1 MGNFASFFLHE
12 LAPVRRPPP
21 CCRAAH
27 RALPRAFCGRSGR
40 MSPGGRGIRW
50 RPAARYSIQR
60 LGALWLWAC
69 LLCALPWPVWAHDGP
84 PPLRDY
90 AIDVW
95 TSRNGLPHNSLRDI
109 AQTPEGHL
117 WFATWEG
124 LVRYNGLDFT
134 VYDRGTRPG
143 LRDNG
148 VGALLVDRDGAL
160 WISDSRG
167 NVTRRGPDGVW
178 KVFGHQPDNPQVLIQ
193 AMQMDSHGRLWL
205 LYEGKGIGSLD
216 VDGRFTYLPP
226 PADVPMAMSFTKL
239 VVDAQDRVWV
249 GTLDGLVLRD
259 NDGVLRRAP
268 ESFGLGRGLVW
279 PYRAPD
285 GVVWIV
291 AGERI
296 YRMVDGVPQLQHR
309 LPGVMHITAMLQDR
323 HGDLWLGTENQG
335 LLRLSRHGLER
346 LPAGLSLPGG
356 RVVSLRE
363 DAEGSI
369 CVGANGGLYR
379 LRETLFSSY
388 TERDGLSGDYI
399 RTVFEDQQRQLWIGS
414 ASGLDRRGADGRF
427 TPVILRN
434 SGGKAPSV
442 LSLAQDHQGDMW
454 VGTFGDGIFR
464 LAPDGRTLRRYD
476 TSDGLPGGNI
486 RAMSVDRQGAVWA
499 GTQKGVVRIDAHGV
513 EVPAIAGMPGGLITA
528 LAHDAEGALWI
539 GTIEGIRVLRG
550 DRVQAI
556 DLAPLGGGRSVFGF
570 QQIGDAMWVSSDR
583 GLYRWEEGRLA
594 RVGLEQGMPVDTVFQ
609 LVPDRVGNVWIS
621 SNRGVLRTDMAML
634 DQVADGRRA
643 RVEVEHYN
651 EIDGMANSQAN
662 GSSGPSAILRHDGTF
677 WVVTAGGLS
686 TVDPLRLQRFRERL
700 APPAVIE
707 SVQVDGKPLHWQ
719 GSNHNTIPGGRRLSV
734 SYVGLSYLM
743 SERIRYRTRLAGLDR
758 GWIERGQQRSVEFI
772 GLPPGDYTL
781 HVSAAHPGGT
791 WSGSEAVWSFTVE
804 PFLWQRRSVQAVAAL
819 LLLAGLIALYR
830 YLINRYKAS
839 NIRLARLVD
848 AATRDLQAQT
858 VNLQALNQEKTELAD
873 RLAVQAE
880 QFERQARE
888 DALTGLP
895 NRRAFDE
902 ALARD
907 FARSQRSGHPLCLVV
922 LDIDHFKE
930 VNDCH
935 SHSVGDVVLIEVA
948 RVIASACRDS
958 DMPARTGG
966 EEFTLLLN
974 DTRLDEAAQV
984 CARLRGLFHD
994 HPDWAG
1000 VPGLKVTFSAGLV
1013 ELDADDRTPM
1023 LLYQRAD
1030 RALYRAK
1037 SDGRD
1042 RTSIG

>member
-1 MGNFASFFLHE
+1 M
-12 LAPVRRPPP
+12 RQ
-21 CCRAAH
+21 
-27 RALPRAFCGRSGR
+27 
-40 MSPGGRGIRW
+40 GGDWTRW
-50 RPAARYSIQR
+50 RPVQAAVTVQR
-60 LGALWLWAC
+60 LCLALL
-69 LLCALPWPVWAHDGP
+69 LLCLCAGLPGAAAAQDGP

-134 VYDRGTRPG
+134 VFDRSTRPG

-148 VGALLVDRDGAL
+148 VGALFVDRDGGL

-167 NVTRRGPDGVW
+167 NVTRRSADGRW
-178 KVFGHQPDNPQVLIQ
+178 QVFPHAPPAPQVLIQ

-205 LYEGKGIGSLD
+205 LYEGSGIGSLTR
-216 VDGRFTYLPP
+216 DGQFAYQPTPP
-226 PADVPMAMSFTKL
+226 DVPMAMSFTKL

-249 GTLDGLVLRD
+249 GTLNGLVVRGA
-259 NDGVLRRAP
+259 DGVLRRAP
-268 ESFGLGRGLVW
+268 ESWGLGRGLVW

-285 GVVWIV
+285 GVLWIV

-296 YRMVDGVPQLQHR
+296 YRMQDGAPQLQQR
-309 LPGVMHITAMLQDR
+309 LATGMHITSMLQDR
-323 HGDLWLGTENQG
+323 HGDLWLGTESQG

-369 CVGANGGLYR
+369 WVGANGGLYR
-379 LRETLFSSY
+379 LRETLFSSF
-388 TERDGLSGDYI
+388 TERDGLSGDYV
-399 RTVFEDQQRQLWIGS
+399 RTVLEDRSRQLWVGS
-414 ASGLDRRGADGRF
+414 ASGLDRRDSEGRF
-427 TPVILRN
+427 HQVPLRN
-434 SGGKAPSV
+434 SGGKTPSV
-442 LSLAQDHQGDMW
+442 LSLAQDHADGLW
-454 VGTFGDGIFR
+454 VGTFGDGI
-464 LAPDGRTLRRYD
+464 LHLDAQGRMLRRYGAE
-476 TSDGLPGGNI
+476 DGLPGGNI
-486 RAMSVDRQGAVWA
+486 RAMSVDRDGAVWA
-499 GTQKGVVRIDAHGV
+499 GTQKGVARLDAQGV
-513 EVPAIAGMPGGLITA
+513 TVPDVPGLPDSLITA
-528 LAHDAEGALWI
+528 LAHDEAGDLWI

-550 DRVQAI
+550 DRVESV

-570 QQIGDAMWVSSDR
+570 QHIGDAMWISSDR
-583 GLYRWEEGRLA
+583 GLYRYRAGSLA

-609 LVPDRVGNVWIS
+609 LVPDRIGNVWIS
-621 SNRGVLRTDMAML
+621 SNRGVLRTDMAL
-634 DQVADGRRA
+634 LNDVADGRR
-643 RVEVEHYN
+643 RRIEVDQYN

-662 GSSGPSAILRHDGTF
+662 GSSGPSAILRQDGTF

-700 APPAVIE
+700 APPAAIE
-707 SVQVDGKPLHWQ
+707 NVLVDGVPVHWQ
-719 GSNHNTIPGGRRLSV
+719 GNGRHAVPGGRRLTI

-743 SERIRYRTRLAGLDR
+743 SERIRYRTRLDGLDAS
-758 GWIERGQQRSVEFI
+758 WIERGQQRNVEFI
-772 GLPPGDYTL
+772 GLPPGQYTL
-781 HVSAAHPGGT
+781 HVAAAHPGGN
-791 WSGSEAVWSFTVE
+791 WSGSEATWSFTVE
-804 PFLWQRRSVQAVAAL
+804 PFLWQRRSVQFIGGL
-819 LLLAGLIALYR
+819 LLLAGLVALYR

-839 NIRLARLVD
+839 NVRLARRVD

-858 VNLQALNQEKTELAD
+858 ASLQALNEEKTQLAE

-930 VNDCH
+930 VNDRH
-935 SHSVGDVVLIEVA
+935 SHSVGDVVLVEVA

-974 DTRLDEAAQV
+974 DTRLAEAAQV

-1000 VPGLKVTFSAGLV
+1000 VPGLQVTFSAGLV
-1013 ELDADDRTPM
+1013 ELDAADRTPM

-1037 SDGRD
+1037 SEGRD
-1042 RTSIG
+1042 RTAIG

>member
-1 MGNFASFFLHE
+1 MTE
-12 LAPVRRPPP
+12 R
-21 CCRAAH
+21 
-27 RALPRAFCGRSGR
+27 
-40 MSPGGRGIRW
+40 GRGTRW
-50 RPAARYSIQR
+50 RPVQPEALRQCLLMA
-60 LGALWLWAC
+60 LLWLC
-69 LLCALPWPVWAHDGP
+69 LFVAGAGVAQAQDGP

-134 VYDRGTRPG
+134 VFDRSTRPG

-148 VGALLVDRDGAL
+148 VGALYVDRNGGL

-167 NVTRRGPDGVW
+167 NVTRRSADGRW
-178 KVFGHQPDNPQVLIQ
+178 QVFERQPPAPQVLIQ
-193 AMQMDSHGRLWL
+193 AMQMDSHGKLWL
-205 LYEGKGIGSLD
+205 LYEGNGIGTLSP
-216 VDGRFTYLPP
+216 DGKFHYEAPP
-226 PADVPMAMSFTKL
+226 PGVPMALSFTKL

-249 GTLDGLVLRD
+249 GTLNGLVVRGT
-259 NDGVLRRAP
+259 DGVLRRAP
-268 ESFGLGRGLVW
+268 ESFGLGRSLVW

-285 GVVWIV
+285 GVLWIV
-291 AGERI
+291 AGDRI
-296 YRMVDGVPQLQHR
+296 YRMVDGVPELQHQ
-309 LPGVMHITAMLQDR
+309 LSGIQHITAMLQDR

-335 LLRLSRHGLER
+335 LVRLSRHGLER
-346 LPAGLSLPGG
+346 LPAGLNLPGG

-369 CVGANGGLYR
+369 WVGANGGLYR
-379 LRETLFSSY
+379 LRETLFSSF
-388 TERDGLSGDYI
+388 TERDGLSGDYV
-399 RTVFEDQQRQLWIGS
+399 RTVLEDRQRQVWVGS
-414 ASGLDRRGADGRF
+414 ASGLDRRDAQGVF
-427 TPVILRN
+427 HPVGLRN
-434 SGGKAPSV
+434 SGGKPPSV
-442 LSLAQDHQGDMW
+442 LSLAQGRNEDLW
-454 VGTFGDGIFR
+454 AGTFGDGIFQ
-464 LAPDGRTLRRYD
+464 LDPQGHTLRQF
-476 TSDGLPGGNI
+476 GEAQGVPGGNI
-486 RAMSVDRQGAVWA
+486 RAIAVDRDGVVWA
-499 GTQKGVVRIDAHGV
+499 GTQKGVARIEGDRV
-513 EVPAIAGMPGGLITA
+513 SVPAVAGMPGGLITA
-528 LAHDAEGALWI
+528 LAHDGEGDLWI
-539 GTIEGIRVLRG
+539 GTIEGVRVLRG
-550 DRVQAI
+550 DHVQSI
-556 DLAPLGGGRSVFGF
+556 DLAALGGGRSVFGF
-570 QQIGDAMWVSSDR
+570 QQIGDAMWISTDR
-583 GLYRWEEGRLA
+583 GLYRYQDNRLA

-634 DQVADGRRA
+634 NGVADGSLR

-662 GSSGPSAILRHDGTF
+662 GSSGPSAILRQDGTF

-707 SVQVDGKPLHWQ
+707 SVLVDGVPLHWQ
-719 GSNHNTIPGGRRLSV
+719 GGNHNNLPGGGRLSI

-743 SERIRYRTRLAGLDR
+743 SERIRYRTRLDGLDS

-791 WSGSEAVWSFTVE
+791 WSGSEATWSFTVE
-804 PFLWQRRSVQAVAAL
+804 PFLWQRRSVQIIGGL

-830 YLINRYKAS
+830 YLIDRYKAS
-839 NIRLARLVD
+839 NLRLARKVD
-848 AATRDLQAQT
+848 EATRDLQAQT
-858 VNLQALNQEKTELAD
+858 ASLQALNEEKTQLAD
-873 RLAVQAE
+873 RLKLQSE

-902 ALARD
+902 TLARD

-930 VNDCH
+930 VNDKH
-935 SHSVGDVVLIEVA
+935 SHSVGDVVLVEVA
-948 RVIASACRDS
+948 RLIASACRDS

-974 DTRLDEAAQV
+974 DTRLGEAAHV

-1000 VPGLKVTFSAGLV
+1000 IAGLKVTFSAGLV
-1013 ELDADDRTPM
+1013 ELDAGDRTPM

-1037 SDGRD
+1037 SEGRD
-1042 RTSIG
+1042 RTAIG

>member
-1 MGNFASFFLHE
+1 M
-12 LAPVRRPPP
+12 RQ
-21 CCRAAH
+21 
-27 RALPRAFCGRSGR
+27 
-40 MSPGGRGIRW
+40 GGGWTRW
-50 RPAARYSIQR
+50 RPVLAAVILQR
-60 LGALWLWAC
+60 LWPALVLLC
-69 LLCALPWPVWAHDGP
+69 LLSGLPAAAAAQDGP

-134 VYDRGTRPG
+134 VFDRSTRPG

-148 VGALLVDRDGAL
+148 VGALFVDRDGGL

-167 NVTRRGPDGVW
+167 NVTRRSADGRW
-178 KVFGHQPDNPQVLIQ
+178 QVFAHAPPAPQVLIQ

-205 LYEGKGIGSLD
+205 LYEGNGIGNLTR
-216 VDGRFTYLPP
+216 DGVFEYHPP
-226 PADVPMAMSFTKL
+226 PPDVPMAMSFTKL

-249 GTLDGLVLRD
+249 GTLDGLVVRGT
-259 NDGVLRRAP
+259 DGVLRRAP

-285 GVVWIV
+285 GVLWIV

-296 YRMVDGVPQLQHR
+296 YRMQDGIPQLQHR
-309 LPGVMHITAMLQDR
+309 LATGMHITSMLQDR
-323 HGDLWLGTENQG
+323 HGDLWIGTENQG

-346 LPAGLSLPGG
+346 LPTGLSLPGG

-369 CVGANGGLYR
+369 WVGANGGLYR
-379 LRETLFSSY
+379 LRETLFSSF
-388 TERDGLSGDYI
+388 TGRDGLSGDYV
-399 RTVFEDQQRQLWIGS
+399 RTVLEDRSRQLWVGS
-414 ASGLDRRGADGRF
+414 ASGLDRRDSDGRF
-427 TPVILRN
+427 HAVPLRN
-434 SGGKAPSV
+434 SGGKTPSV
-442 LSLAQDHQGDMW
+442 LSLAQDHDDGLW
-454 VGTFGDGIFR
+454 VGTFGDGI
-464 LAPDGRTLRRYD
+464 LHLDAQGRMLRRYGAA
-476 TSDGLPGGNI
+476 DGLPGGNI
-486 RAMSVDRQGAVWA
+486 RAMSVDRNGAVWA
-499 GTQKGVVRIDAHGV
+499 GTQKGVARLDAQGV
-513 EVPAIAGMPGGLITA
+513 TVPNVPGLPTGLITA
-528 LAHDAEGALWI
+528 VAHDAEGDLWV

-550 DRVQAI
+550 DRVQVI

-570 QQIGDAMWVSSDR
+570 QQIGDAMWISSDR
-583 GLYRWEEGRLA
+583 GLYRYRHGTLS

-609 LVPDRVGNVWIS
+609 LVPDRIGNVWIS
-621 SNRGVLRTDMAML
+621 SNRGVLRTDMGML
-634 DQVADGRRA
+634 NDVADGRTR
-643 RVEVEHYN
+643 RIEVEHYN

-662 GSSGPSAILRHDGTF
+662 GSSGPSAILRQDGTF

-700 APPAVIE
+700 APPAAIE
-707 SVQVDGKPLHWQ
+707 SVLVDGVPLHWQ
-719 GSNHNTIPGGRRLSV
+719 GASHSTLPGGRRLSI
-734 SYVGLSYLM
+734 SYVGLSYLL
-743 SERIRYRTRLAGLDR
+743 SERIRYRTRLDGLDTA
-758 GWIERGQQRSVEFI
+758 WVERGQQRSVEFI
-772 GLPPGDYTL
+772 GLPPGEYTL
-781 HVSAAHPGGT
+781 HVGAAHPGGT

-804 PFLWQRRSVQAVAAL
+804 PFLWQRRSVQFIGGL
-819 LLLAGLIALYR
+819 LLLAGLVALYR
-830 YLINRYKAS
+830 YLIKRYKAS
-839 NIRLARLVD
+839 NVRLARRVD

-858 VNLQALNQEKTELAD
+858 ASLQALNEEKTQLAA

-930 VNDCH
+930 VNDRH
-935 SHSVGDVVLIEVA
+935 SHSVGDVVLVEVA

-974 DTRLDEAAQV
+974 DTRLAEAAQV

-1000 VPGLKVTFSAGLV
+1000 VPGLQVTFSAGLV
-1013 ELDADDRTPM
+1013 ELDAADRTPM

-1037 SDGRD
+1037 SEGRD
-1042 RTSIG
+1042 RTAIG

>member
-1 MGNFASFFLHE
+1 MRLQ
-12 LAPVRRPPP
+12 
-21 CCRAAH
+21 
-27 RALPRAFCGRSGR
+27 
-40 MSPGGRGIRW
+40 GGSTRW
-50 RPAARYSIQR
+50 RPAQPRGSHLPR
-60 LGALWLWAC
+60 LQVAVLWLVLVC
-69 LLCALPWPVWAHDGP
+69 SMLGLPVAAQDGP

-90 AIDVW
+90 AVDVW

-134 VYDRGTRPG
+134 VFDRSTRPG

-148 VGALLVDRDGAL
+148 VGALLVDRAGAL

-167 NVTRRGPDGVW
+167 NVTRRGPDGQW
-178 KVFGHQPDNPQVLIQ
+178 KVWEHQPDTPQVLIQ

-205 LYEGKGIGSLD
+205 LYEGQGIASLD
-216 VDGRFTYLPP
+216 PREPRIAYQKPP
-226 PADVPMAMSFTKL
+226 PDVPLALSFTKL

-249 GTLDGLVLRD
+249 GTLDGLVMRD

-285 GVVWIV
+285 GVMWIV

-296 YRMVDGVPQLQHR
+296 YRMQDGVPLLQHR

-369 CVGANGGLYR
+369 WVGANGGLYR
-379 LRETLFSSY
+379 LRETLFSSF
-388 TERDGLSGDYI
+388 TARDGLSGDYV
-399 RTVFEDQQRQLWIGS
+399 RTVFEDRQRQLWIGS
-414 ASGLDRRGADGRF
+414 ASGLDRRDASGRF
-427 TPVILRN
+427 SPVELRN
-434 SGGKAPSV
+434 SGGKRPSV
-442 LSLAQDHQGDMW
+442 LSVAQGRDGDLW

-464 LAPDGRTLRRYD
+464 IDEAGRLLHAYGTA
-476 TSDGLPGGNI
+476 DGLPGGNI
-486 RAMSVDRQGAVWA
+486 RAISVDRQGGVWA
-499 GTQKGVVRIDAHGV
+499 GTQKGVIRIDGQGV
-513 EVPAIAGMPGGLITA
+513 HQPDYPGMPDALITA
-528 LAHDAEGALWI
+528 LAHDADGALWI

-550 DRVQAI
+550 TRVQAI
-556 DLAPLGGGRSVFGF
+556 DLQSLGGARSVFGF
-570 QQIGDAMWVSSDR
+570 QQIGDAMWVSTDR
-583 GLYRWEEGRLA
+583 GLYRYRDGLLA

-634 DQVADGRRA
+634 NDVAEGRAA
-643 RVEVEHYN
+643 RVQVEHYN

-662 GSSGPSAILRHDGTF
+662 GSSGPSAILRQDGTF

-686 TVDPLRLQRFRERL
+686 TVDPLRLQRFRERM

-707 SVQVDGKPLHWQ
+707 NVQVDGEPLHWQ
-719 GSNHNTIPGGRRLSV
+719 GTDHNRIPGGRRLSV

-743 SERIRYRTRLAGLDR
+743 SERIRYRTRLDGLDSS
-758 GWIERGQQRSVEFI
+758 WIERGQQRSVEFI
-772 GLPPGDYTL
+772 GLPPGEYTL
-781 HVSAAHPGGT
+781 HVSAAHPGGA
-791 WSGSEAVWSFTVE
+791 WSASEAVWSFTVE
-804 PFLWQRRSVQAVAAL
+804 PFLWQRRSVQVVAAM
-819 LLLAGLIALYR
+819 LLLAALIALYR

-839 NIRLARLVD
+839 NVRLARKVQE
-848 AATRDLQAQT
+848 ATRDLQAQT
-858 VNLQALNQEKTELAD
+858 VDLRALNEEKTALAE

-880 QFERQARE
+880 AFERQARE
-888 DALTGLP
+888 DALTGLA

-902 ALARD
+902 AFARD
-907 FARSQRSGHPLCLVV
+907 FARSQRSHHPMCLVV
-922 LDIDHFKE
+922 LDIDHFKK
-930 VNDCH
+930 VNDQH
-935 SHSVGDVVLIEVA
+935 SHSVGDVVLVEVA
-948 RVIASACRDS
+948 RLLASACRDS

-966 EEFTLLLN
+966 EEFALLLN

-1000 VPGLKVTFSAGLV
+1000 VPGLRVTFSAGLV
-1013 ELDADDRTPM
+1013 ELDAADRTPM

-1037 SDGRD
+1037 SEGRD

>member
-1 MGNFASFFLHE
+1 
-12 LAPVRRPPP
+12 
-21 CCRAAH
+21 
-27 RALPRAFCGRSGR
+27 
-40 MSPGGRGIRW
+40 MSQWGGGDRW
-50 RPAARYSIQR
+50 RPAHSKRSAWPAWR
-60 LGALWLWAC
+60 AAWLWL
-69 LLCALPWPVWAHDGP
+69 LLCALPWPLAAHDGP

-134 VYDRGTRPG
+134 VFDRSTRPG

-148 VGALLVDRDGAL
+148 VGALFVDRSGGL

-167 NVTRRGPDGVW
+167 NVTRRSADGRWHVW
-178 KVFGHQPDNPQVLIQ
+178 EQQKGNPQVLIQ

-205 LYEGKGIGSLD
+205 LYEGKGIASLGT
-216 VDGRFTYLPP
+216 DGRFDYQPP
-226 PADVPMAMSFTKL
+226 PPDVPMAMSFTKL
-239 VVDAQDRVWV
+239 AVDAQDRVWI
-249 GTLDGLVLRD
+249 GTLDGLVVRG
-259 NDGVLRRAP
+259 NDGVLQRAP
-268 ESFGLGRGLVW
+268 AGFGLSHGLVW

-285 GVVWIV
+285 GVMWIV

-296 YRMVDGVPQLQHR
+296 YRMQDGVPMLQHR
-309 LPGVMHITAMLQDR
+309 LPGIKHITAMLQDR

-346 LPAGLSLPGG
+346 LPNEMSLPGG

-369 CVGANGGLYR
+369 WVGANGGLYR
-379 LRETLFSSY
+379 LRETLFSSF
-388 TERDGLSGDYI
+388 TQRDGLSGDYV
-399 RTVFEDQQRQLWIGS
+399 RTVFEDRQRQLWIGS
-414 ASGLDRRGADGRF
+414 ANGLDRRDVDGHF
-427 TPVILRN
+427 SAVPLRDD
-434 SGGKAPSV
+434 GGKSPSV
-442 LSLAQDHQGDMW
+442 LSMAQGREGDLW

-464 LAPDGRTLRRYD
+464 LNEKGERLRGYD
-476 TSDGLPGGNI
+476 TADGLPGGNI
-486 RAMSVDRQGAVWA
+486 RAMSVDRQGAMWA
-499 GTQKGVVRIDAHGV
+499 GTQKGVVRIDENGV
-513 EVPAIAGMPGGLITA
+513 WQPDYPGMPTGLTTA
-528 LAHDAEGALWI
+528 LAHDADGALWI

-550 DRVQAI
+550 SSVQTI

-570 QQIGDAMWVSSDR
+570 QQIDDAMWVSTDR
-583 GLYRWEEGRLA
+583 GLYRWQDGKLA

-609 LVPDRVGNVWIS
+609 LMPDRVGNVWIS
-621 SNRGVLRTDMAML
+621 SNRGVLRTDMTML
-634 DQVADGRRA
+634 NAVADGRAA
-643 RVEVEHYN
+643 RVRVEHYN

-662 GSSGPSAILRHDGTF
+662 GSSGPSAILRQDGTF

-707 SVQVDGKPLHWQ
+707 NVLVDGRPVHWE
-719 GSNHNTIPGGRRLSV
+719 GAERNRIPGGGRLNV

-743 SERIRYRTRLAGLDR
+743 SERIRYRTRLEGLDK
-758 GWIERGQQRSVEFI
+758 GWIERGQQRSVEFV

-791 WSGSEAVWSFTVE
+791 WSDSEARWEFSVE
-804 PFLWQRRSVQAVAAL
+804 PFLWQRHSVQLVAAL
-819 LLLAGLIALYR
+819 LLLAALIALYR
-830 YLINRYKAS
+830 YLINRYKHS
-839 NIRLARLVD
+839 NVRLAARVQE
-848 AATRDLQAQT
+848 ATHHLQAQT
-858 VNLQALNQEKTELAD
+858 VHLHAMNMEKTELAE

-880 QFERQARE
+880 AFERQARE

-907 FARSQRSGHPLCLVV
+907 FARSQRSRHPLCLVV

-930 VNDCH
+930 VNDRH
-935 SHSVGDVVLIEVA
+935 SHSVGDLVLVEVA
-948 RVIASACRDS
+948 RLIAAACRDS

-966 EEFTLLLN
+966 EEFVLLLN

-994 HPDWAG
+994 HADWAG
-1000 VPGLKVTFSAGLV
+1000 MAGLRVTFSAGLV
-1013 ELDADDRTPM
+1013 ELDADDRTPL

-1037 SDGRD
+1037 SEGRD

>member
-1 MGNFASFFLHE
+1 MPTLQ
-12 LAPVRRPPP
+12 
-21 CCRAAH
+21 AA
-27 RALPRAFCGRSGR
+27 
-40 MSPGGRGIRW
+40 
-50 RPAARYSIQR
+50 
-60 LGALWLWAC
+60 ALWLL
-69 LLCALPWPVWAHDGP
+69 LLCALPWSLSAQDGP

-134 VYDRGTRPG
+134 VFDRSTTPG

-148 VGALLVDRDGAL
+148 VGGLLVDRSGGL

-167 NVTRRGPDGVW
+167 NVTRRGADGRWQVW
-178 KVFGHQPDNPQVLIQ
+178 EHRADTPQVLIQ

-205 LYEGKGIGSLD
+205 LYEGKGIASLGP
-216 VDGRFTYLPP
+216 DGHIDYQPP
-226 PADVPMAMSFTKL
+226 PADVPLAMSFTKL

-249 GTLDGLVLRD
+249 GTLDGLVVRD
-259 NDGVLRRAP
+259 TDGVLRRAP

-285 GVVWIV
+285 GVMWVV

-296 YRMVDGVPQLQHR
+296 YRMQDGVPQLQHR
-309 LPGVMHITAMLQDR
+309 LPGVTHITAMLQDR

-369 CVGANGGLYR
+369 WVGANGGLYR
-379 LRETLFSSY
+379 LRETLFSSF
-388 TERDGLSGDYI
+388 TERDGLSGDYV
-399 RTVFEDQQRQLWIGS
+399 RTVFEDRQRQLWIGS
-414 ASGLDRRGADGRF
+414 ARGLDRRDAQGTF
-427 TPVILRN
+427 IPVPLRN
-434 SGGKAPSV
+434 NVGKSPSV
-442 LSLAQDHQGDMW
+442 LSLAQDRNGDLW

-464 LAPDGRTLRRYD
+464 VGENGQQRRTYG
-476 TSDGLPGGNI
+476 SADGLLGGNI
-486 RAMSVDRQGAVWA
+486 RAISIDRDGVIWA
-499 GTQKGVVRIDAHGV
+499 GTQKGVVRIVADKAEPV
-513 EVPAIAGMPGGLITA
+513 TIPGMPTGLTTA
-528 LAHDAEGALWI
+528 LTHDAEGALWI

-550 DRVQAI
+550 NRVQAI
-556 DLAPLGGGRSVFGF
+556 DLEALGGGRSVFGF
-570 QQIGDAMWVSSDR
+570 QQIGDAMWISTDR
-583 GLYRWEEGRLA
+583 GLYRYQEGTLA

-609 LVPDRVGNVWIS
+609 LIPDRVGNVWIS

-634 DQVADGRRA
+634 NAVADGRAA

-662 GSSGPSAILRHDGTF
+662 GSSGPSAILRQDGTF

-707 SVQVDGKPLHWQ
+707 SVLVDGAPLHWQ

-734 SYVGLSYLM
+734 SYVGLSYLL
-743 SERIRYRTRLAGLDR
+743 SERIRYRTRLDGLDK
-758 GWIERGQQRSVEFI
+758 GWVERGQQRSVEFI

-781 HVSAAHPGGT
+781 HVSAAHPGGA
-791 WSGSEAVWSFTVE
+791 WSDSEAVWEFTVE
-804 PFLWQRRSVQAVAAL
+804 PFLWQRHSVQLIAAL
-819 LLLAGLIALYR
+819 LLLAGLVALYR

-839 NIRLARLVD
+839 NVRLARLVQD
-848 AATRDLQAQT
+848 ATLDLQAQT

-880 QFERQARE
+880 AFERQARE

-907 FARSQRSGHPLCLVV
+907 FARSQRSHHPLCLVV

-930 VNDCH
+930 VNDQH
-935 SHSVGDVVLIEVA
+935 SHSVGDVVLVEVA
-948 RVIASACRDS
+948 RLLASACRDS

-966 EEFTLLLN
+966 EEFALLLN

-1000 VPGLKVTFSAGLV
+1000 IAGLKVTFSAGLV
-1013 ELDADDRTPM
+1013 ELDAADRTPM

-1037 SDGRD
+1037 SEGRD
-1042 RTSIG
+1042 RTAIG

>member
-1 MGNFASFFLHE
+1 MSQGGGGN
-12 LAPVRRPPP
+12 
-21 CCRAAH
+21 
-27 RALPRAFCGRSGR
+27 
-40 MSPGGRGIRW
+40 RW
-50 RPAARYSIQR
+50 RPVHAVVTVQR
-60 LGALWLWAC
+60 LCLALV
-69 LLCALPWPVWAHDGP
+69 LLCLVFGVPATSAAQDGP

-134 VYDRGTRPG
+134 VFDRSTRPG

-148 VGALLVDRDGAL
+148 VGALFVDREGGL

-167 NVTRRGPDGVW
+167 NVTRRSADGRW
-178 KVFGHQPDNPQVLIQ
+178 QVFAHQPPAPQVLIQ

-205 LYEGKGIGSLD
+205 LYEGNGIGSLTR
-216 VDGRFTYLPP
+216 DGHFDYQKP

-249 GTLDGLVLRD
+249 GTLDGLVVRGT
-259 NDGVLRRAP
+259 DGVLRRAP
-268 ESFGLGRGLVW
+268 ESYGLGHGLVW

-285 GVVWIV
+285 GVLWIV

-296 YRMVDGVPQLQHR
+296 YRMLDGMPQLQHR
-309 LPGVMHITAMLQDR
+309 LAPGMHITSMLQDR

-335 LLRLSRHGLER
+335 LLRLSRHGVER

-369 CVGANGGLYR
+369 WVGANGGLYR
-379 LRETLFSSY
+379 LRETLFSSF
-388 TERDGLSGDYI
+388 TERDGLSGDYV
-399 RTVFEDQQRQLWIGS
+399 RTVLEDRDRQLWVGS
-414 ASGLDRRGADGRF
+414 ASGLDRRDAQGVF
-427 TPVILRN
+427 HPVPLRN
-434 SGGKAPSV
+434 RGGKTPSV
-442 LSLAQDHQGDMW
+442 LSLAQDHAGGLW
-454 VGTFGDGIFR
+454 VGTFGDGI
-464 LAPDGRTLRRYD
+464 LHLDGQGRMLRSYGAD
-476 TSDGLPGGNI
+476 DGLLGGNI
-486 RAMSVDRQGAVWA
+486 RAMSVDREGAVWA
-499 GTQKGVVRIDAHGV
+499 GTQKGVARLDANGV
-513 EVPAIAGMPGGLITA
+513 TVPTVPGMPTGLVTA
-528 LAHDAEGALWI
+528 LAHDAEGDLWV
-539 GTIEGIRVLRG
+539 GTIEGISVLRG
-550 DRVQAI
+550 DHVQRI

-570 QQIGDAMWVSSDR
+570 QQIGDAMWISSDR
-583 GLYRWEEGRLA
+583 GLYRYQDGTLS

-634 DQVADGRRA
+634 NDVADGRTR
-643 RVEVEHYN
+643 RIEVEHYN

-662 GSSGPSAILRHDGTF
+662 GSSGPSAILRQDGTF

-700 APPAVIE
+700 APPAAIE
-707 SVQVDGKPLHWQ
+707 TVLVDGVPLHWQ
-719 GSNHNTIPGGRRLSV
+719 GANHNTLPGGRRLSI

-743 SERIRYRTRLAGLDR
+743 SERIRYRTRLEGLDSA
-758 GWIERGQQRSVEFI
+758 WIERGQQRSVEFI

-791 WSGSEAVWSFTVE
+791 WGDSEAVWSFTVE
-804 PFLWQRRSVQAVAAL
+804 PFLWQRRSVQFICGL
-819 LLLAGLIALYR
+819 LLLAGLVALYR
-830 YLINRYKAS
+830 YLIKRYKAS
-839 NIRLARLVD
+839 NVRLARKVD
-848 AATRDLQAQT
+848 AATRDLKAQT
-858 VNLQALNQEKTELAD
+858 ASLQALNEEKTQLAA

-930 VNDCH
+930 VNDQH
-935 SHSVGDVVLIEVA
+935 SHSVGDVVLTEVA

-974 DTRLDEAAQV
+974 DTRLAEAAQV

-1000 VPGLKVTFSAGLV
+1000 VPGLQVTFSAGLV
-1013 ELDADDRTPM
+1013 ELEAGDRTPM

-1037 SDGRD
+1037 SEGRD
-1042 RTSIG
+1042 RTAIG

>member
-1 MGNFASFFLHE
+1 
-12 LAPVRRPPP
+12 
-21 CCRAAH
+21 
-27 RALPRAFCGRSGR
+27 
-40 MSPGGRGIRW
+40 
-50 RPAARYSIQR
+50 
-60 LGALWLWAC
+60 
-69 LLCALPWPVWAHDGP
+69 
-84 PPLRDY
+84 
-90 AIDVW
+90 
-95 TSRNGLPHNSLRDI
+95 
-109 AQTPEGHL
+109 
-117 WFATWEG
+117 
-124 LVRYNGLDFT
+124 
-134 VYDRGTRPG
+134 
-143 LRDNG
+143 
-148 VGALLVDRDGAL
+148 
-160 WISDSRG
+160 
-167 NVTRRGPDGVW
+167 
-178 KVFGHQPDNPQVLIQ
+178 
-193 AMQMDSHGRLWL
+193 
-205 LYEGKGIGSLD
+205 
-216 VDGRFTYLPP
+216 
-226 PADVPMAMSFTKL
+226 
-239 VVDAQDRVWV
+239 
-249 GTLDGLVLRD
+249 
-259 NDGVLRRAP
+259 LRRAP

-285 GVVWIV
+285 GVMWVV
-291 AGERI
+291 ASERI
-296 YRMVDGVPQLQHR
+296 YRMQDGVPLLQHR
-309 LPGVMHITAMLQDR
+309 LPGATHITAMLQDR

-369 CVGANGGLYR
+369 WVGANGGLYR

-388 TERDGLSGDYI
+388 TERDGLSGDYV
-399 RTVFEDQQRQLWIGS
+399 RTVFEDRQRQLWIGS
-414 ASGLDRRGADGRF
+414 ARGLDRRDAQGNF
-427 TPVILRN
+427 SPVPLRN
-434 SGGKAPSV
+434 NVGKSPSV
-442 LSLAQDHQGDMW
+442 LSLAQDRDGDLW

-464 LAPDGRTLRRYD
+464 VGENGQPRRTYG
-476 TSDGLPGGNI
+476 SADGLLGGNI
-486 RAMSVDRQGAVWA
+486 RAISIDRDGVIWA
-499 GTQKGVVRIDAHGV
+499 GTQKGVVRIVADKAEPV
-513 EVPAIAGMPGGLITA
+513 AFPGMPTGLTTA

-550 DRVQAI
+550 NRVQVI
-556 DLAPLGGGRSVFGF
+556 DLEALGGGRSVFGF
-570 QQIGDAMWVSSDR
+570 QQIGDAMWVSTDR
-583 GLYRWEEGRLA
+583 GLYRYQEGKLA

-609 LVPDRVGNVWIS
+609 LIPDRVGNVWIS

-634 DQVADGRRA
+634 NAVADGRAA

-662 GSSGPSAILRHDGTF
+662 GSSGPSAILRQDGTF

-707 SVQVDGKPLHWQ
+707 TVLVDGVPLHWQ
-719 GSNHNTIPGGRRLSV
+719 GSDHNTIPGGRRLSV
-734 SYVGLSYLM
+734 SYVGLSYLL
-743 SERIRYRTRLAGLDR
+743 SERIRYRTRLEGLDK
-758 GWIERGQQRSVEFI
+758 GWVERGQQRSVEFI

-781 HVSAAHPGGT
+781 HVSAAHPGGV
-791 WSGSEAVWSFTVE
+791 WSDSEAVWEFTVE
-804 PFLWQRRSVQAVAAL
+804 PFLWQRHSVQLIAAL
-819 LLLAGLIALYR
+819 LLLAGLVALYR

-839 NIRLARLVD
+839 NVRLARMVQE
-848 AATRDLQAQT
+848 ATLDLQTQT

-880 QFERQARE
+880 AFERQARE

-907 FARSQRSGHPLCLVV
+907 FARSQRSRHPLCLVV

-930 VNDCH
+930 VNDRH
-935 SHSVGDVVLIEVA
+935 SHSVGDVVLVEVA
-948 RVIASACRDS
+948 RLLASACRDS

-966 EEFTLLLN
+966 EEFALLLN

-1000 VPGLKVTFSAGLV
+1000 IPGLNVTFSAGLV
-1013 ELDADDRTPM
+1013 ELDAADRTPM

-1037 SDGRD
+1037 SEGRD
-1042 RTSIG
+1042 RTAIG

>member
-1 MGNFASFFLHE
+1 M
-12 LAPVRRPPP
+12 RQ
-21 CCRAAH
+21 
-27 RALPRAFCGRSGR
+27 
-40 MSPGGRGIRW
+40 GGGWTRW
-50 RPAARYSIQR
+50 RPAQAAVTLQR
-60 LGALWLWAC
+60 LCQALLLLC
-69 LLCALPWPVWAHDGP
+69 LLSGLPGTLAAQDGP

-134 VYDRGTRPG
+134 VFDRSTRPG

-148 VGALLVDRDGAL
+148 VGALFVDRDGGL

-167 NVTRRGPDGVW
+167 NVTRRTADGRW
-178 KVFGHQPDNPQVLIQ
+178 QVFPHQPPAPQVLIQ

-205 LYEGKGIGSLD
+205 LYEGNGIGS
-216 VDGRFTYLPP
+216 VTRDGKFEYQPP
-226 PADVPMAMSFTKL
+226 PPGVPMAMSFTKL

-249 GTLDGLVLRD
+249 GTLDGLVVRGT
-259 NDGVLRRAP
+259 DGVLRRAP
-268 ESFGLGRGLVW
+268 ESWGLGRGLVW

-285 GVVWIV
+285 GVLWIV

-296 YRMVDGVPQLQHR
+296 YRMQDGVPQLQHR
-309 LPGVMHITAMLQDR
+309 QATGMHITSMLQDR
-323 HGDLWLGTENQG
+323 HGDLWLGTESQG

-346 LPAGLSLPGG
+346 LPTGLSLPGG

-369 CVGANGGLYR
+369 WVGANGGLYR
-379 LRETLFSSY
+379 LRETLFSSF
-388 TERDGLSGDYI
+388 TEHDGLSGAYV
-399 RTVFEDQQRQLWIGS
+399 RTVLEDRSRQLWVGS
-414 ASGLDRRGADGRF
+414 ASGLDRRDSQGRF
-427 TPVILRN
+427 HPVALRN
-434 SGGKAPSV
+434 SGGKTPSV
-442 LSLAQDHQGDMW
+442 LSLAQDHDNALW
-454 VGTFGDGIFR
+454 VGTFGDGILR
-464 LAPDGRTLRRYD
+464 LDGQGRMLRRYGVE
-476 TSDGLPGGNI
+476 DGLPGGNI
-486 RAMSVDRQGAVWA
+486 RAMSVDRDGAVWA
-499 GTQKGVVRIDAHGV
+499 GTQKGVARLDANGV
-513 EVPAIAGMPGGLITA
+513 TVPGIAGLPTGLITA
-528 LAHDAEGALWI
+528 LAHDDAGDLWI

-550 DRVQAI
+550 NRVEAV

-570 QQIGDAMWVSSDR
+570 QHIGDAMWISSDR
-583 GLYRWEEGRLA
+583 GLYRYRDGQLA

-609 LVPDRVGNVWIS
+609 LVPDRIGNVWIS
-621 SNRGVLRTDMAML
+621 SNRGILRTDMAL
-634 DQVADGRRA
+634 LNDVADGRR
-643 RVEVEHYN
+643 RGVEVDRYN

-662 GSSGPSAILRHDGTF
+662 GSSGPSAILRNDGTF

-700 APPAVIE
+700 APPAAIE
-707 SVQVDGKPLHWQ
+707 NVLVDGVPLHWQ
-719 GSNHNTIPGGRRLSV
+719 GSNHNRLPGGRRITIN
-734 SYVGLSYLM
+734 YVGLSYLM
-743 SERIRYRTRLAGLDR
+743 SERIRYRTRLDGLDAS
-758 GWIERGQQRSVEFI
+758 WIERGQQRNVEFI

-781 HVSAAHPGGT
+781 HVAAAHPGGT
-791 WSGSEAVWSFTVE
+791 WSGSEATWAFTVE
-804 PFLWQRRSVQAVAAL
+804 PFLWQRRSVQFIGGL
-819 LLLAGLIALYR
+819 LLLAGLVALYR
-830 YLINRYKAS
+830 YLIKRYKAS
-839 NIRLARLVD
+839 NVRLARRVD

-858 VNLQALNQEKTELAD
+858 ASLQALNEEKTLLAE

-930 VNDCH
+930 VNDRH
-935 SHSVGDVVLIEVA
+935 SHSVGDVVLVEVA

-974 DTRLDEAAQV
+974 DTRLAEAAQV

-1000 VPGLKVTFSAGLV
+1000 VPGLQVTFSAGLV
-1013 ELDADDRTPM
+1013 ELDAADRTPM

-1037 SDGRD
+1037 SEGRD
-1042 RTSIG
+1042 RTAIG

>member
-1 MGNFASFFLHE
+1 MRG
-12 LAPVRRPPP
+12 
-21 CCRAAH
+21 
-27 RALPRAFCGRSGR
+27 
-40 MSPGGRGIRW
+40 GGRGTRW
-50 RPAARYSIQR
+50 RPVQPEPLRQR
-60 LGALWLWAC
+60 LISALLWLC
-69 LLCALPWPVWAHDGP
+69 LLVGMPVPGVAQDGP

-134 VYDRGTRPG
+134 VFDRSTRPG

-148 VGALLVDRDGAL
+148 VGALYVDRTGGL

-167 NVTRRGPDGVW
+167 NVTRRGTDGRW
-178 KVFGHQPDNPQVLIQ
+178 QVFERRAPAPQVLIQ
-193 AMQMDSHGRLWL
+193 AMQMDSHGKLWL
-205 LYEGKGIGSLD
+205 LYEGNGIGTLSP
-216 VDGRFTYLPP
+216 DGHLEYTAPP
-226 PADVPMAMSFTKL
+226 PGVPMALSFTKL

-249 GTLDGLVLRD
+249 GTLDGLVVCGT
-259 NDGVLRRAP
+259 DGVLRRAP

-285 GVVWIV
+285 GVLWIV
-291 AGERI
+291 AGDRI
-296 YRMVDGVPQLQHR
+296 YRMQDGVPELQHR
-309 LPGVMHITAMLQDR
+309 LTGIQHITAMLQDR

-335 LLRLSRHGLER
+335 LVRLSRHGMER
-346 LPAGLSLPGG
+346 LPTGLSLPGG

-369 CVGANGGLYR
+369 WVGANGGLYR
-379 LRETLFSSY
+379 LRETLFSSF
-388 TERDGLSGDYI
+388 TERDGLSGDYV
-399 RTVFEDQQRQLWIGS
+399 RTVLEDRQRQLWVGS
-414 ASGLDRRGADGRF
+414 ASGLDRRDAQGTF
-427 TPVILRN
+427 HPVALRN
-434 SGGKAPSV
+434 SGGKPPSV
-442 LSLAQDHQGDMW
+442 LSLAQGRSDELW
-454 VGTFGDGIFR
+454 VGTFGDGIFQ
-464 LAPDGRTLRRYD
+464 LDAQGNTVRRF
-476 TSDGLPGGNI
+476 SEAEGVPGGNI
-486 RAMSVDRQGAVWA
+486 RAISVDRSGGVWA
-499 GTQKGVVRIDAHGV
+499 GTQKGVARIENGRV
-513 EVPAIAGMPGGLITA
+513 SVPTVPGMPTGLITA
-528 LAHDAEGALWI
+528 LAHDGEGDLWI
-539 GTIEGIRVLRG
+539 GTIEGVRVLRG
-550 DRVQAI
+550 DHVQSL
-556 DLAPLGGGRSVFGF
+556 DLSALGGGRSVFGF
-570 QQIGDAMWVSSDR
+570 QQIGDAMWISTDR
-583 GLYRWEEGRLA
+583 GLYRYQDDRLS

-634 DQVADGRRA
+634 NDVADGRTH

-662 GSSGPSAILRHDGTF
+662 GSSGPSAILRQDGTF

-707 SVQVDGKPLHWQ
+707 QVMVDGVPLHWQ
-719 GSNHNTIPGGRRLSV
+719 GGAPNTLPGGGRLSI

-743 SERIRYRTRLAGLDR
+743 SERIRYRTRLDGLDS

-804 PFLWQRRSVQAVAAL
+804 PFLWQRRSVQIIVGL
-819 LLLAGLIALYR
+819 LLLAALIALYR
-830 YLINRYKAS
+830 FLIDRYKAS
-839 NIRLARLVD
+839 NLRLARKVD
-848 AATRDLQAQT
+848 EATRDLQAQT
-858 VNLQALNQEKTELAD
+858 ASLQALNEEKTQLAD
-873 RLAVQAE
+873 RLKLQSE
-880 QFERQARE
+880 QYERQARE

-902 ALARD
+902 TLARD

-930 VNDCH
+930 VNDQH
-935 SHSVGDVVLIEVA
+935 SHSVGDVVLVEVA
-948 RVIASACRDS
+948 RLIASACRDS

-974 DTRLDEAAQV
+974 DTRLAEAAQV

-1000 VPGLKVTFSAGLV
+1000 IPGLKVTFSAGLV
-1013 ELDADDRTPM
+1013 ELEAGDRTPM

-1037 SDGRD
+1037 DEGRD
-1042 RTSIG
+1042 RMSVG

>member
-1 MGNFASFFLHE
+1 
-12 LAPVRRPPP
+12 
-21 CCRAAH
+21 
-27 RALPRAFCGRSGR
+27 
-40 MSPGGRGIRW
+40 
-50 RPAARYSIQR
+50 
-60 LGALWLWAC
+60 
-69 LLCALPWPVWAHDGP
+69 
-84 PPLRDY
+84 
-90 AIDVW
+90 
-95 TSRNGLPHNSLRDI
+95 
-109 AQTPEGHL
+109 
-117 WFATWEG
+117 
-124 LVRYNGLDFT
+124 
-134 VYDRGTRPG
+134 
-143 LRDNG
+143 
-148 VGALLVDRDGAL
+148 
-160 WISDSRG
+160 
-167 NVTRRGPDGVW
+167 
-178 KVFGHQPDNPQVLIQ
+178 
-193 AMQMDSHGRLWL
+193 
-205 LYEGKGIGSLD
+205 
-216 VDGRFTYLPP
+216 
-226 PADVPMAMSFTKL
+226 VPMAMSFTKL

-249 GTLDGLVLRD
+249 GTLDGLVVRD
-259 NDGVLRRAP
+259 TDGVQRRAP
-268 ESFGLGRGLVW
+268 DSWGLGRGLVW

-285 GVVWIV
+285 GVMWVV

-296 YRMVDGVPQLQHR
+296 YRMQDGAPLLQHR
-309 LPGVMHITAMLQDR
+309 LPGVTHITAMLQDR

-346 LPAGLSLPGG
+346 LPTGLSLPGG

-369 CVGANGGLYR
+369 WVGANGGLYR
-379 LRETLFSSY
+379 LRETLFSSF
-388 TERDGLSGDYI
+388 TERDGLSGDYV
-399 RTVFEDQQRQLWIGS
+399 RTVFEDRLRQLWIGS
-414 ASGLDRRGADGRF
+414 ASGLDRRDAQGRF
-427 TPVILRN
+427 SPVPLRN
-434 SGGKAPSV
+434 NVGKSPSV
-442 LSLAQDHQGDMW
+442 LSLAQDREGRLW
-454 VGTFGDGIFR
+454 VGTFGDGIFQINEQGQR
-464 LAPDGRTLRRYD
+464 LHVYGNAE
-476 TSDGLPGGNI
+476 GLPGGNI
-486 RAMSVDRQGAVWA
+486 RAISIDRDGVVWA
-499 GTQKGVVRIDAHGV
+499 GTQKGVIRIEAGQV
-513 EVPAIAGMPGGLITA
+513 GQPAIPGMPTGLITA
-528 LAHDAEGALWI
+528 LAHDAEGGLWI

-556 DLAPLGGGRSVFGF
+556 DLQRLGGGRSVFGF
-570 QQIGDAMWVSSDR
+570 QQIGDAMWISTDR
-583 GLYRWEEGRLA
+583 GLYRYQQGTLA

-634 DQVADGRRA
+634 NAVADGRAA

-662 GSSGPSAILRHDGTF
+662 GSSGPSAILRQDGTF

-707 SVQVDGKPLHWQ
+707 SVQVDGAPLHWQ
-719 GSNHNTIPGGRRLSV
+719 GSDHNSIPGGRRLSV
-734 SYVGLSYLM
+734 SYVGLSYLL
-743 SERIRYRTRLAGLDR
+743 SERIRYRTRLDGLDK

-781 HVSAAHPGGT
+781 HVSAAHPGGA
-791 WSGSEAVWSFTVE
+791 WSDSEAVWEFTVE
-804 PFLWQRRSVQAVAAL
+804 PFLWQRRSVQLVAAL
-819 LLLAGLIALYR
+819 MLLAGLIALYR

-839 NIRLARLVD
+839 NVRLARMVKE
-848 AATRDLQAQT
+848 ATLDLQTQT
-858 VNLQALNQEKTELAD
+858 VNLQALNLEKTELAD

-880 QFERQARE
+880 AFERQARE

-907 FARSQRSGHPLCLVV
+907 FARSQRSHHPLCLVV

-930 VNDCH
+930 VNDRH
-935 SHSVGDVVLIEVA
+935 SHSVGDVVLVEVA
-948 RVIASACRDS
+948 RLLASACRDS

-966 EEFTLLLN
+966 EEFALLLN

-1000 VPGLKVTFSAGLV
+1000 IPGLTVTFSAGLV
-1013 ELDADDRTPM
+1013 ELDAADRTPM

-1037 SDGRD
+1037 SEGRD
-1042 RTSIG
+1042 RTAIG